1 MLTGFEKIIEKRIL
15 QAQKKGFFDNLPG
28 SGRPVDLESERH
40 ISKDLRLAYKIL
52 KNAGCLPPEIELKK
66 KIVLTEEI
74 LAGMEDAAEKYRL
87 LKKLNYLIMTF
98 NATHN
103 RCVRFEVPQ
112 QYTHNLVERFGSEK
126 TKDNSNV

>member
-28 SGRPVDLESERH
+28 SGRPVDLESERY
-40 ISKDLRLAYKIL
+40 ISQDLRLAYKIL

-103 RCVRFEVPQ
+103 RSVRFEVPQ
-112 QYTHNLVERFGSEK
+112 QYAHKLVERFESENS
-126 TKDNSNV
+126 KDNT